1 MEWNV
6 KNAQSRDVERQHLNK
21 ILKEIEKKIS
31 TVSGDSLTEADI
43 VRIVEGIVRQNRP
56 NALTRVNVTLT
67 GDATG
72 SGTTDAAGN
81 ITIDVAIDPTADGME
96 EAPMDGSYYWRIA
109 GQWSAV
115 DPIITNLITLE
126 DSGIVVYD
134 IDAQAYRGIEIEGT
148 VDEIDVTDGDGVDA
162 NPVISLADLAN
173 TGVGV
178 APIKIYTRDAKG
190 RIEGDEDADTDDLP
204 EGTTNRYFSDTR
216 VYEKMKDVL
225 VAGANITL
233 VSDDIDEEI
242 TITATGGGGGG
253 GGVDTVT
260 GGAGISVDNTDAA
273 NPIVSV
279 STAIQNGVALVTM
292 TAAETIHNNRAVSV
306 GDGDIWHPLL
316 ADVDDSRVVLGITRQ
331 AGGLG
336 DPILVQTAGPV
347 TNGGW
352 SWVEGPVY
360 SDDSGVLTQTAPST
374 GWIVCVGIATS
385 ATTIDVRVSRPILR
399 S

>member
-21 ILKEIEKKIS
+21 ILKEIQGRIS
-31 TVSGDSLTEADI
+31 ETSAAGLTEADV
-43 VRIVEGIVRQNRP
+43 VRIVESIVRQDRP
-56 NALTRVNVTLT
+56 NALTRVNLTLT

-72 SGTTDAAGN
+72 SGTTDAGGN
-81 ITIDVAIDPTADGME
+81 ITIDVAVDPSADGVE
-96 EAPMDGSYYWRIA
+96 EAPMDGSYYWRIVGRWEA
-109 GQWSAV
+109 I
-115 DPIITNLITLE
+115 DPAIVNLSTI
-126 DSGIVVYD
+126 DQSGIVVYD
-134 IDAQAYRGIEIEGT
+134 QDVQVYRGIEIEGT
-148 VDEIDVTDGDGVDA
+148 ADEIDVADGNGVDA
-162 NPVISLADLAN
+162 NPVISLADLTN
-173 TGVGV
+173 TGVGDS
-178 APIKIYTRDAKG
+178 PIKIYTRDVKG

-204 EGTTNRYFSDTR
+204 EGGSNLYFSDTR

-233 VSDDIDEEI
+233 VPDDIDEEI

-260 GGAGISVDNTDAA
+260 GGTGISVDNTDPA
-273 NPIVSV
+273 NPVVSV
-279 STAIQNGVALVTM
+279 SSAIQSGVALVTM
-292 TAAETIHNNRAVSV
+292 NAAETIHNNRAVSAAL
-306 GDGDIWHPLL
+306 GDIWHPLL
-316 ADVDDSRVVLGITRQ
+316 ADPDDSRVVLGITRQ
-331 AGGLG
+331 AGSLG
-336 DPILVQTAGPV
+336 DPILVQTSGPL

-352 SWVEGPVY
+352 SWAEGPVY
-360 SDDSGVLTQTAPST
+360 SGDGGVLTQTAPST